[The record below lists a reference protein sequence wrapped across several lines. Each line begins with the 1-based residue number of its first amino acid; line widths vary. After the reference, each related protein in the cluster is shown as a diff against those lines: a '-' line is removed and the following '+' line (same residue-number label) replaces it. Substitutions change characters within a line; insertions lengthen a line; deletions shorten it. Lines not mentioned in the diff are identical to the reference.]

1 MWQVYN
7 ALACSAVMIF
17 QRHCQINAWLSLGPA
32 YWNTVRRERNYA
44 KQRPN
49 QTVPLETAAVR
60 DMGLFTK
67 FFDSVCWK
75 DAQKKD
81 ETKKCLSGSGKQQGF
96 RSFSFF
102 F

>member
-1 MWQVYN
+1 MHGFPWDP
-7 ALACSAVMIF
+7 LTGT
-17 QRHCQINAWLSLGPA
+17 R
-32 YWNTVRRERNYA
+32 VRRERNYA

-49 QTVPLETAAVR
+49 QTVPPETAAVR

-96 RSFSFF
+96 RSFFFIFF
-102 F
+102 FKHFTVTV